1 MKILDTNV
9 ISELMRRAPQPAVVE
24 WISDQI
30 ASELYITT
38 ITLAEISY
46 GLAVLPK
53 GKRRAALELAFK
65 QLIQAGFEDRVL
77 SFDQRAAF
85 FYGDVMAQRKIKGK
99 PMSALDGQIAAIA
112 LSLNAAVV
120 TRNVKD
126 FKNCHITTINPFSS

>member
-9 ISELMRRAPQPAVVE
+9 ISELMRRAPQAAVVE

-30 ASELYITT
+30 ASDLYITS

-46 GLAVLPK
+46 GLAALPK
-53 GKRRAALELAFK
+53 GKRRTALELAFK
-65 QLIQAGFEDRVL
+65 QLVQAGFEGRVL

-85 FYGDVMAQRKIKGK
+85 FYGDVMAHRKSKGS

-112 LSLNAAVV
+112 LSVNAAVV
-120 TRNVKD
+120 TRNIKD
-126 FKNCHITTINPFSS
+126 FKNCQITTINPFE

>member
-24 WISDQI
+24 WISDQM
-30 ASELYITT
+30 ASDLYVTT

-46 GLAVLPK
+46 GLAALPK

-65 QLIQAGFEDRVL
+65 QLIHAGFEDRVL

-85 FYGDVMAQRKIKGK
+85 FYGDVMAHRKSKGK
-99 PMSALDGQIAAIA
+99 PMSALDGEIAAIA
-112 LSLNAAVV
+112 LSVNATVV

-126 FKNCHITTINPFSS
+126 FKNCHITTINPF